1 MAGAIRRRWKLWRWG
16 HRDRGADAL
25 ASPVRTI
32 CSVDP
37 NVDVAHRTSRRYLLI
52 TLTGQKQTID
62 ISVMVITVDQNSVVV
77 KYRLPTS
84 LGGWKSDAGADFG
97 DPGD

>member
-1 MAGAIRRRWKLWRWG
+1 M
-16 HRDRGADAL
+16 
-25 ASPVRTI
+25 
-32 CSVDP
+32 
-37 NVDVAHRTSRRYLLI
+37 I